1 MSARTDAR
9 PVSTRGARLPP
20 DARPVSARR
29 LRAQLLGALVAAGLL
44 VTSLTACVG
53 QTVRS
58 TETWLASQPHVVSIG
73 VPSSTVDEL
82 SYRATIRA
90 ELDPTATDLDIR
102 TLIDNS
108 LAFTAAR
115 PGPKVALQFGINGI
129 DFEVA
134 TTAEARLALRLW
146 RSVIQTPHIVAGFV
160 TDGAV
165 SVSTLRTDAFEV
177 FDALDALHV
186 QRYVAGYHA
195 ASDFEANSDNFK
207 PPLRLSEAVYCGAA
221 PALRTL
227 AAATMNDTRVNF
239 GTLDLCTGFDI
250 TFDHG
255 YSIVDG
261 VASIRA
267 TLDSAQLS
275 YFPVS
280 VRVSPAENGG
290 SDFHSV
296 SVTPGDAR
304 ALDVIAALEGSGLPM
319 RYELDAE
326 RALTLYSDTATVGQ
340 LFAALSASPV
350 AGELGLITV
359 TGSDGRI
366 SGTFRELPA
375 LVATN

>member
-1 MSARTDAR
+1 VSARTNGR
-9 PVSTRGARLPP
+9 PIST
-20 DARPVSARR
+20 RR
-29 LRAQLLGALVAAGLL
+29 LRAGLVGALVAAGLL

-58 TETWLASQPHVVSIG
+58 TELWLASQPHVVSIG
-73 VPSSTVDEL
+73 VPSSIVDEL
-82 SYRATIRA
+82 SYKATIRA
-90 ELDPTATDLDIR
+90 ELEPTATDADIR

-108 LAFTAAR
+108 LAFIAAR
-115 PGPKVALQFGINGI
+115 PGQNIALQFGINGV

-134 TTAEARLALRLW
+134 TQAEARLALVLW

-165 SVSTLRTDAFEV
+165 SVSTLRTDAFGV
-177 FDALDALHV
+177 FDALDAIHV

-195 ASDFEANSDNFK
+195 ASDFDANSADFK
-207 PPLRLSEAVYCGAA
+207 PPLRLSEPVYCGGA
-221 PALRTL
+221 PTLRAL
-227 AAATMNDTRVNF
+227 AAAAMNDTRVNF
-239 GTLDLCTGFDI
+239 GTLDLCAGFNI
-250 TFDHG
+250 NFDHG

-280 VRVSPAENGG
+280 ISVSPAGNGG
-290 SDFHSV
+290 SDLHSV
-296 SVTPGDAR
+296 SVTPGDAP
-304 ALDVIAALEGSGLPM
+304 ALGVISALEGSGLPM

-326 RALTLYSDTATVGQ
+326 RALTLHSDTATVGQ